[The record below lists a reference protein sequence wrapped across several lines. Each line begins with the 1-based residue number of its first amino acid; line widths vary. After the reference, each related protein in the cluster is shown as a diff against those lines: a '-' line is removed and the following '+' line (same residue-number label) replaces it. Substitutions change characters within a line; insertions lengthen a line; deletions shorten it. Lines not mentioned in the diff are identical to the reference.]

1 MDTSSQVHLT
11 TPPALVQAVQR
22 LLRPLV
28 RLLLAFGVNYPA
40 FVNLI
45 KGVFVDVAAR
55 DFPDD
60 GKPISDSQVS
70 VLSGV
75 HRREVKRLRDEMMQ
89 HRAPPLAVSLGGQIV
104 ARWCADPRCL
114 DNQRR
119 PAPLPRLASKGG
131 DVSFEKLVEGVSKD
145 IRSRAVL
152 DEWLRLGVARL
163 DEQDRVHLLESA
175 FIPVQG
181 FDEKAFYFG
190 KGMHDHM
197 AASTHNMLGIAPPLL
212 DRVAY
217 YDALTPESAAKL
229 RELAR
234 GLALGALQEINR
246 QALELQLQDAKREGA
261 HAQVTFGTYFYTAG
275 ASVPEPTNES
285 AN

>member
-1 MDTSSQVHLT
+1 MDTSTQVHLS
-11 TPPALVQAVQR
+11 TPPALLQAVQR

-28 RLLLAFGVNYPA
+28 RLLMAFGVNYPA
-40 FVNLI
+40 FANLA

-55 DFPDD
+55 DFPED
-60 GKPISDSQVS
+60 GAPITDSRVS
-70 VLSGV
+70 ILSGV
-75 HRREVKRLRDEMMQ
+75 HRREVKRLRDDALQ
-89 HRAPPLAVSLGGQIV
+89 RRSPPVAVSLGGQIV

-114 DNQRR
+114 DAQRR
-119 PAPLPRLASKGG
+119 PLPLPRLASKGG
-131 DVSFEKLVEGVSKD
+131 ELSFEKLVEGVSKD

-163 DEQDRVHLLESA
+163 DDEDRVHLLDSA

-190 KGMHDHM
+190 KGVHDHM
-197 AASTHNMLGIAPPLL
+197 AAATHNMLGSAPPFL

-217 YDALTPESAAKL
+217 YDALTPESAGKL

-234 GLALGALQEINR
+234 ELALGALQEINR
-246 QALELQLQDAKREGA
+246 QALELQMQDADEEGA
-261 HAQVTFGTYFYTAG
+261 KVQVTFGAYFYSNGETPPRTD
-275 ASVPEPTNES
+275 V
-285 AN
+285 